1 MMITQLYF
9 LSELSYQ
16 LFVAN
21 LLSQF
26 SSDAARQFREPLP
39 LFTFYTSVRFDTFLN
54 EKQAGNLW
62 ITAGRFPFL
71 SVLQITC

>member
-26 SSDAARQFREPLP
+26 SSDAARQFREP
-39 LFTFYTSVRFDTFLN
+39 
-54 EKQAGNLW
+54 
-62 ITAGRFPFL
+62 
-71 SVLQITC
+71 